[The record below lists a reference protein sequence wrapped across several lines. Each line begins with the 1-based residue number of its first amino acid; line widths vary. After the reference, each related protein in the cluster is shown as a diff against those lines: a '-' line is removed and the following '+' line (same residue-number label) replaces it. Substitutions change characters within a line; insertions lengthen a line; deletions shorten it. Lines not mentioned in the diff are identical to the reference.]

1 MIIEFILAFIPILL
15 SSALATAVSG
25 GSFGGVLD
33 IYDFLAVL
41 LFFAILI
48 IVTGYGKSFSRI
60 FCSRK
65 KFKNLNL
72 KELKETDYSLT
83 LSTKSLLYSAT
94 LFPIM
99 YFIYLLYTVWDQEY
113 SIHSLGPNSAV
124 LFLSVVYLCLFE
136 MFIYMFKAKTK
147 KAIILYM
154 AEDEEKSQPAE
165 KITISCV
172 VKTIIGILL
181 IIGIIVFQVLLMKG
195 FNWNNWSSRSLL
207 APVIDFP
214 SLLTGLIYVIPLVAI
229 SGNFKEL
236 LCGIKTM
243 FSNKKIGLTKKNLY
257 LNAVKTTMTLNWF
270 AGIATTIIGWIGMFN
285 NLEDYELLYPN
296 LAVSLIPIFYTIL
309 FNLLL
314 TIVEARINKVAE

>member
-25 GSFGGVLD
+25 GSFWGVLD

-48 IVTGYGKSFSRI
+48 IITGYGKSFSRI
-60 FCSRK
+60 FYSRK
-65 KFKNLNL
+65 KFKNLDL

-83 LSTKSLLYSAT
+83 LSTKILLYSAT

-99 YFIYLLYTVWDQEY
+99 YFIYLLYTVWDQGDI
-113 SIHSLGPNSAV
+113 SSLGPNSAV

-165 KITISCV
+165 KITVSSV

-181 IIGIIVFQVLLMKG
+181 LLGIFVFQILLMKG
-195 FNWNNWSSRSLL
+195 FNWNNWSDRSIL

-296 LAVSLIPIFYTIL
+296 LAVSLIPIFYAIV

>member
-48 IVTGYGKSFSRI
+48 IITGYGKSFSRV
-60 FCSRK
+60 FYSRK
-65 KFKNLNL
+65 KFKNLDL

-83 LSTKSLLYSAT
+83 LSTKILLYSAA
-94 LFPIM
+94 LFPVM
-99 YFIYLLYTVWDQEY
+99 YFIYILYTVWDQGDI
-113 SIHSLGPNSAV
+113 SSLGPNSAV

-165 KITISCV
+165 KFTISSV

-181 IIGIIVFQVLLMKG
+181 IIGIIVFQVLLMKA
-195 FNWNNWSSRSLL
+195 FKWDNWSDRSIL

-236 LCGIKTM
+236 FCGFKTM
-243 FSNKKIGLTKKNLY
+243 FTNKKIGVTKKNLY
-257 LNAVKTTMTLNWF
+257 LNAVKTTMALNWF

-296 LAVSLIPIFYTIL
+296 LAVSLIPVFYAIV

>member
-48 IVTGYGKSFSRI
+48 IITGYGKSFSRV
-60 FCSRK
+60 FYSRK
-65 KFKNLNL
+65 KFKNLDL

-83 LSTKSLLYSAT
+83 LSTKILLYSAA
-94 LFPIM
+94 LFPVM
-99 YFIYLLYTVWDQEY
+99 YFIYILYTVWDQGDI
-113 SIHSLGPNSAV
+113 SSLGPNSAV

-165 KITISCV
+165 KFTISSV

-181 IIGIIVFQVLLMKG
+181 IIGIIVFQVLLMKA
-195 FNWNNWSSRSLL
+195 FKWDNWSDRSIL

-236 LCGIKTM
+236 FCGFKTM
-243 FSNKKIGLTKKNLY
+243 FTNKKIGVTKKNLY
-257 LNAVKTTMTLNWF
+257 LNAVKTTMALNWF

-296 LAVSLIPIFYTIL
+296 LAVSLIPIFYAIV